1 MIQNGNGIELKNAEY
16 REENFF
22 YNYKE
27 LQKNFDINGEK
38 IIKEFIEKNQYSGD
52 IKIYNSLKK
61 FRDNFTVE
69 NIYEVLSLD
78 VNSQL
83 ELIDEMI
90 SKKDK
95 KIINFD
101 NYKNIEKFDL
111 YKFLEDI
118 DEIIQKNDPTI
129 YVYVG
134 NVNYNY
140 DYISPNIKTKM
151 YKNMIEGI
159 IIKYENKIFDY
170 SI

>member
-27 LQKNFDINGEK
+27 LQKNFDINCEK

-111 YKFLEDI
+111 YKFLEDV

-159 IIKYENKIFDY
+159 IIKYQNKIYDY

>member
-1 MIQNGNGIELKNAEY
+1 
-16 REENFF
+16 
-22 YNYKE
+22 
-27 LQKNFDINGEK
+27 
-38 IIKEFIEKNQYSGD
+38 
-52 IKIYNSLKK
+52 
-61 FRDNFTVE
+61 
-69 NIYEVLSLD
+69 
-78 VNSQL
+78 
-83 ELIDEMI
+83 MI

-159 IIKYENKIFDY
+159 IIKYQNKIYDY